1 MQATQGLTVRNY
13 SPLVGFAALGALAI
27 FVVAILAAAIGG
39 TFSAARP
46 AAGNAPAAVSQPS
59 SAAHAS
65 PLDVNAALVDVR
77 RAERETTTPAQDK
90 AQLEKAMIEIRR
102 GERES
107 LGYTVTS
114 PDAVTRGF
122 GKSVA
127 R

>member
-13 SPLVGFAALGALAI
+13 SPLVGFAALAALAI
-27 FVVAILAAAIGG
+27 FVVAMVASAIGG
-39 TFSAARP
+39 SINLARP

-59 SAAHAS
+59 SAAHATGV
-65 PLDVNAALVDVR
+65 DVNAALVEVR

-90 AQLEKAMIEIRR
+90 AALEQAMINIRR
-102 GERES
+102 GEREA
-107 LGYTVTS
+107 LGSTTT

-122 GKSVA
+122 GAAVA